1 MLVRAVL
8 GLPLVIFSMLIP
20 TIEDSEPSCCASF
33 AERPVVLPGL
43 MPPLC
48 IEGKE
53 RADLMLRIMLSGDQ
67 SRNKGRSVGRQIAIM
82 PTPSSSM
89 PQKVSSDTTPMS
101 SVARRPATLAF
112 ARTDEVSREDQ
123 YGGCGMSVLTWGS
136 QDLDENDHSRD
147 PAGGCSVML
156 VSKFR
161 CWPREIQ
168 CDHTALQRGWHHIQ
182 QICVSRAFEDQ
193 ISTSVNR

>member
-1 MLVRAVL
+1 MVPSVL
-8 GLPLVIFSMLIP
+8 ALPLVIFSMLIP

-33 AERPVVLPGL
+33 AERPVDLPGL
-43 MPPLC
+43 PPPLC
-48 IEGKE
+48 IECKE
-53 RADLMLRIMLSGDQ
+53 RADLMLRTMLSGDQ

-89 PQKVSSDTTPMS
+89 PQKSSSETTPMS
-101 SVARRPATLAF
+101 SVARRPATLAS
-112 ARTDEVSREDQ
+112 ARTDRFSREDQ
-123 YGGCGMSVLTWGS
+123 NDGCRMSALTWGN

-161 CWPREIQ
+161 CWPRE
-168 CDHTALQRGWHHIQ
+168 
-182 QICVSRAFEDQ
+182 
-193 ISTSVNR
+193 N